1 MYKIYPSEIFN
12 TLDSEK
18 VTPMALWIC
27 FLFFLLL
34 VIVYGFLIKKVTP
47 ISFFVFLAFFY
58 AAAPVVFS
66 SIDNQLFNIVADTY
80 ALFNSVDLTFGIT
93 LAIAILLIPMMLDW
107 FLIKKI
113 NTLSLSHTH
122 PNFQKL
128 TSMKLMLKIL
138 AFSSF
143 VLYFV
148 GVINYGVDR
157 YLYGYSDAGLGTNYD
172 STGGSIIA
180 FADVIFF
187 VSTGM
192 LTRITRSR
200 IVLLIIA
207 IYVFLHFLGGA
218 RLMTLIGLL
227 MIFFVHNNFVITI
240 TKKTLVYIFSA
251 SILIILVG
259 ALRGGN
265 LNISA
270 GFMEF
275 GFVGF
280 GYYNIIAIRPI
291 LDIHFYD
298 FIKDLIVYGLPAVFD
313 KTEYISKTGILLDLV
328 SNGGNISPVGG
339 YFFLTDF
346 YLYLGLLTPIA
357 VLIIFFTYA
366 ELIYF
371 SYKITVSKFSLI
383 YSFFVGLMCSFVL
396 VNLLRNGILPAS
408 SAAFKSFFITF
419 VFLIMFRAYK
429 FRIEKRHAL

>member
-1 MYKIYPSEIFN
+1 
-12 TLDSEK
+12 
-18 VTPMALWIC
+18 MALWIC
-27 FLFFLLL
+27 FLFLLML
-34 VIVYGFLIKKVTP
+34 VIFYGFLIKKVTP
-47 ISFFVFLAFFY
+47 ISLFVFLAFFY
-58 AAAPVVFS
+58 AATPVVFS
-66 SIDNQLFNIVADTY
+66 SIDNQLFNIVADRY

-93 LAIAILLIPMMLDW
+93 FAIALLSIPMMLDW

-113 NTLSLSHTH
+113 NTLSLCHAH

-128 TSMKLMLKIL
+128 TTMRLMLKIF
-138 AFSSF
+138 AFLSF
-143 VLYFV
+143 VLYCV
-148 GVINYGVDR
+148 GVIIYGVDH
-157 YLYGYSDAGLGTNYD
+157 YLYGYSDADIGTNYD
-172 STGGSIIA
+172 SKGGSIIA

-192 LTRITRSR
+192 LSRITRSR
-200 IVLLIIA
+200 ILLLIIA
-207 IYVFLHFLGGA
+207 IYAFLHFLSGA

-227 MIFFVHNNFVITI
+227 MIVFVHNNFVINI

-259 ALRGGN
+259 ALRGGS
-265 LNISA
+265 LDISA

-291 LDIHFYD
+291 LDMHFYD
-298 FIKDLIVYGLPAVFD
+298 LIKDVIIFGLPAVYE
-313 KTEYISKTGILLDLV
+313 KTEYISKTGIVLDLV
-328 SNGGNISPVGG
+328 SNVGDISPVGG
-339 YFFLTDF
+339 YFFLTDL
-346 YLYLGLLTPIA
+346 YLYLGLLTPLA

-396 VNLLRNGILPAS
+396 INLLRNGILPAS

-419 VFLIMFRAYK
+419 VFLILFRAYK
-429 FRIEKRHAL
+429 FRIEKRRSI